1 MSKESGVYYNNPL
14 LYIFIVFILASFT
27 YEIYY
32 YNKLAA
38 ILIAAS
44 LFFLITF
51 NTERYLKIFLLVIL
65 IIALMNN
72 VFYYNYTPKANEE
85 IRVVSLKYNRG
96 IGEIKG
102 RKVNISIEASEEIV
116 GSKIYAK
123 GNFNRNLNISKGI
136 IGDFTIIKYEKRK
149 KDLTL
154 YLYDLRKDLYDK
166 IQSKLGAR
174 KAGIISSVAYGY
186 DDNIES
192 YDREKMKY
200 YGISHAICVSG
211 LHITMVYSIV
221 LLFGSNLLGMI
232 VSFFYMLFSGT
243 KEAAIRAYIMIV
255 ISNLALKLK
264 RQYNMMAA
272 LSLAGIVILIV
283 KPYCLFSIG
292 FILSF
297 VNIIGIN
304 FFNKK
309 INRVFYKIPSKIR
322 QVVAI
327 TLSTQIFILPI
338 TMMYFNEFCA
348 NSIIGN
354 LLIIPFINIIIVLDN
369 LLILFLKIPM
379 VFNYILFVSKYII
392 ILMDN
397 IMNFFDKITIDIFYI
412 YYGAAYFYIAM
423 LITYY
428 FYKKGYKR
436 FIYYPIIVFIYVS
449 IIVYSPIVN
458 IKYYNEGA
466 IVISF
471 KGKRTFIQYNE
482 DANNDKLEKITLS
495 KERLDNNFKKF
506 LIKEGVYIKP
516 SGENY
521 IIKTEKE
528 QCLLKVNYDK
538 INYNYEIIDFTKGDI
553 KDVWIVKDIIISRR

>member
-1 MSKESGVYYNNPL
+1 MIKESDVYYNNPL
-14 LYIFIVFILASFT
+14 FYIFMVLVLASFT

-44 LFFLITF
+44 LFFLIAF
-51 NTERYLKIFLLVIL
+51 NTERHLKVFLLIIF

-72 VFYYNYTPKANEE
+72 VFYYNYIPKANEE

-102 RKVNISIEASEEIV
+102 RKVNITIDSLEEIV

-123 GNFNRNLNISKGI
+123 GNFTRNLNISKGI
-136 IGDFTIIKYEKRK
+136 IGDFTIIKYEKGK
-149 KDLTL
+149 KDLTS
-154 YLYDLRKDLYDK
+154 YLYNLRKDLYDK
-166 IQSKLGAR
+166 IQIKLGAR

-186 DDNIES
+186 DDNIDS

-211 LHITMVYSIV
+211 LHITMVYSIA

-232 VSFFYMLFSGT
+232 VSFFYMLFSGA
-243 KEAAIRAYIMIV
+243 KEAAIRSYIMIV
-255 ISNLALKLK
+255 ISNLAIKFK

-297 VNIIGIN
+297 VNIVGIY

-354 LLIIPFINIIIVLDN
+354 LLIIPF
-369 LLILFLKIPM
+369 KIPI

-428 FYKKGYKR
+428 FYKKGYKQ
-436 FIYYPIIVFIYVS
+436 FIYYPIIVFIYVV
-449 IIVYSPIVN
+449 IMVYSPVVN

-466 IVISF
+466 MVISF
-471 KGKRTFIQYNE
+471 RGRRALIQYNE
-482 DANNDKLEKITLS
+482 GEDNDKLKKITLCE
-495 KERLDNNFKKF
+495 KTLNNDFKKF
-506 LIKEGVYIKP
+506 LIKDGVYIKR

-521 IIKTEKE
+521 ILKTKKE
-528 QCLLKVNYDK
+528 QCLLKINYDK

-553 KDVWIVKDIIISRR
+553 EDVWIVKDIIISRR

>member
-1 MSKESGVYYNNPL
+1 
-14 LYIFIVFILASFT
+14 
-27 YEIYY
+27 
-32 YNKLAA
+32 
-38 ILIAAS
+38 
-44 LFFLITF
+44 
-51 NTERYLKIFLLVIL
+51 
-65 IIALMNN
+65 
-72 VFYYNYTPKANEE
+72 
-85 IRVVSLKYNRG
+85 
-96 IGEIKG
+96 
-102 RKVNISIEASEEIV
+102 
-116 GSKIYAK
+116 
-123 GNFNRNLNISKGI
+123 
-136 IGDFTIIKYEKRK
+136 
-149 KDLTL
+149 
-154 YLYDLRKDLYDK
+154 
-166 IQSKLGAR
+166 
-174 KAGIISSVAYGY
+174 
-186 DDNIES
+186 
-192 YDREKMKY
+192 
-200 YGISHAICVSG
+200 
-211 LHITMVYSIV
+211 
-221 LLFGSNLLGMI
+221 
-232 VSFFYMLFSGT
+232 
-243 KEAAIRAYIMIV
+243 
-255 ISNLALKLK
+255 
-264 RQYNMMAA
+264 
-272 LSLAGIVILIV
+272 
-283 KPYCLFSIG
+283 
-292 FILSF
+292 
-297 VNIIGIN
+297 
-304 FFNKK
+304 
-309 INRVFYKIPSKIR
+309 
-322 QVVAI
+322 
-327 TLSTQIFILPI
+327 
-338 TMMYFNEFCA
+338 MYFNEFCA

-354 LLIIPFINIIIVLDN
+354 LLIIPFINIIIVLGN

>member
-1 MSKESGVYYNNPL
+1 MSKENGVYYNNPL

-51 NTERYLKIFLLVIL
+51 NTERYLKIFLLIIL

-338 TMMYFNEFCA
+338 TMMYFNEFC
-348 NSIIGN
+348 
-354 LLIIPFINIIIVLDN
+354 
-369 LLILFLKIPM
+369 
-379 VFNYILFVSKYII
+379 KYII

>member
-1 MSKESGVYYNNPL
+1 MIKESDVYYNNPL
-14 LYIFIVFILASFT
+14 FYIFMVLVLASFT

-44 LFFLITF
+44 LFFLIAF
-51 NTERYLKIFLLVIL
+51 NTERNLKVFLLIIF

-72 VFYYNYTPKANEE
+72 VFYYNYIPKANEE

-102 RKVNISIEASEEIV
+102 RKVNITIDSLEEIV

-123 GNFNRNLNISKGI
+123 GNFTRNLNISKGI
-136 IGDFTIIKYEKRK
+136 IGDFTIIEYEKGK
-149 KDLTL
+149 KDLTS
-154 YLYDLRKDLYDK
+154 YLYNLRKDLYDK
-166 IQSKLGAR
+166 IQIKLGAR

-186 DDNIES
+186 DDNIDS

-211 LHITMVYSIV
+211 LHITMVYSIA

-232 VSFFYMLFSGT
+232 VSFFYMLFSGA
-243 KEAAIRAYIMIV
+243 KEAAIRSYIMIV
-255 ISNLALKLK
+255 ISNLAIKFK

-272 LSLAGIVILIV
+272 LSLAGIVILV

-297 VNIIGIN
+297 VNIVGIY

-354 LLIIPFINIIIVLDN
+354 LLIIPFINIIIILGN
-369 LLILFLKIPM
+369 LLILFLKIPI

-428 FYKKGYKR
+428 FYKKGYKQ
-436 FIYYPIIVFIYVS
+436 FIYYPIIVFIYVV
-449 IIVYSPIVN
+449 IMVYSPVVN

-466 IVISF
+466 MVISF
-471 KGKRTFIQYNE
+471 RGRRALIQYNE
-482 DANNDKLEKITLS
+482 GEDNDKLKKITLCE
-495 KERLDNNFKKF
+495 KTLNNDFKKF
-506 LIKEGVYIKP
+506 LIKDGVYIKR

-521 IIKTEKE
+521 ILKTKKE
-528 QCLLKVNYDK
+528 QCLLKINYDK

-553 KDVWIVKDIIISRR
+553 EDVWIVKDIIISRR

>member
-1 MSKESGVYYNNPL
+1 MAICSWQTFQCASSTASNKAFQAQSKPPVL
-14 LYIFIVFILASFT
+14 RVVMI
-27 YEIYY
+27 
-32 YNKLAA
+32 
-38 ILIAAS
+38 
-44 LFFLITF
+44 FLITF
-51 NTERYLKIFLLVIL
+51 NTERYLKVFLLIIL

-354 LLIIPFINIIIVLDN
+354 LLIIPFINIIIVLGN

-506 LIKEGVYIKP
+506 LIKDGVYIKP

>member
-1 MSKESGVYYNNPL
+1 MIKESDVYYNNPL
-14 LYIFIVFILASFT
+14 FYIFMVLVLASFT

-44 LFFLITF
+44 LFFLIAF
-51 NTERYLKIFLLVIL
+51 NTERHLKVFLLIIF

-72 VFYYNYTPKANEE
+72 VFYYNYIP
-85 IRVVSLKYNRG
+85 RVVSLKYNRG

-102 RKVNISIEASEEIV
+102 RKVNITIDSLEEIV

-123 GNFNRNLNISKGI
+123 GNFTRNLNISKGI
-136 IGDFTIIKYEKRK
+136 IGDFTIIKYEKGK
-149 KDLTL
+149 KDLTS
-154 YLYDLRKDLYDK
+154 YLYNLRKDLYDK
-166 IQSKLGAR
+166 IQIKLGAR

-186 DDNIES
+186 DDNIDS

-211 LHITMVYSIV
+211 LHITMVYSIA

-232 VSFFYMLFSGT
+232 VSFFYMLFSGA
-243 KEAAIRAYIMIV
+243 KEAAIRSYIMIV
-255 ISNLALKLK
+255 ISNLAIKFK

-297 VNIIGIN
+297 VNIVGIY

-354 LLIIPFINIIIVLDN
+354 LLIIPFINIIIILGN
-369 LLILFLKIPM
+369 LLILFLKIPI

-397 IMNFFDKITIDIFYI
+397 IINFFDKITIDIFYI

-428 FYKKGYKR
+428 FYKKGYKQ
-436 FIYYPIIVFIYVS
+436 FIYYPIIVFIYVV
-449 IIVYSPIVN
+449 IMVYSPVVN

-466 IVISF
+466 MVISF
-471 KGKRTFIQYNE
+471 RGRRALIQYNE
-482 DANNDKLEKITLS
+482 GEDNDKLKKITLCE
-495 KERLDNNFKKF
+495 KTLNNDFKKF
-506 LIKEGVYIKP
+506 LIKDGVYIKR

-521 IIKTEKE
+521 ILKTKKE
-528 QCLLKVNYDK
+528 QCLLKINYDK

-553 KDVWIVKDIIISRR
+553 EDVWIVKDIIISRR

>member
-1 MSKESGVYYNNPL
+1 MIKESDVYYNNPL
-14 LYIFIVFILASFT
+14 FYIFMVLVLASFT

-44 LFFLITF
+44 LFFLIAF
-51 NTERYLKIFLLVIL
+51 NTERHLKVFLLIIF

-72 VFYYNYTPKANEE
+72 VFYYNYIPKANEE

-102 RKVNISIEASEEIV
+102 RKVNITIDSLEEIV

-123 GNFNRNLNISKGI
+123 GNFTRNLNISKGI
-136 IGDFTIIKYEKRK
+136 IGDFTIIEYEKGK
-149 KDLTL
+149 KDLTS
-154 YLYDLRKDLYDK
+154 YLYNLRKDLYDK
-166 IQSKLGAR
+166 IQIKLGAR

-186 DDNIES
+186 DDNIDS

-211 LHITMVYSIV
+211 LHITMVYSIA

-232 VSFFYMLFSGT
+232 VSFFYMLFSGA
-243 KEAAIRAYIMIV
+243 KEAAIRSYIMIV
-255 ISNLALKLK
+255 ISNLAIKFK

-297 VNIIGIN
+297 VNIVGIY

-309 INRVFYKIPSKIR
+309 INRVFYKIHSKIR

-354 LLIIPFINIIIVLDN
+354 LLIIPFINIII
-369 LLILFLKIPM
+369 ILFLKIPI

-428 FYKKGYKR
+428 FYKKGYKQ
-436 FIYYPIIVFIYVS
+436 FIYYPIIVFIYVV
-449 IIVYSPIVN
+449 IMVYSPVVN

-466 IVISF
+466 MVISF
-471 KGKRTFIQYNE
+471 RGRRALIQYNE
-482 DANNDKLEKITLS
+482 GEDNDKLKKITLCE
-495 KERLDNNFKKF
+495 KTLNNDFKKF
-506 LIKEGVYIKP
+506 LIKDGVYIKR

-521 IIKTEKE
+521 ILKTKKE
-528 QCLLKVNYDK
+528 QCLLKINYDK

-553 KDVWIVKDIIISRR
+553 EDVWIVKDIIISRR

>member
-1 MSKESGVYYNNPL
+1 
-14 LYIFIVFILASFT
+14 
-27 YEIYY
+27 
-32 YNKLAA
+32 
-38 ILIAAS
+38 
-44 LFFLITF
+44 
-51 NTERYLKIFLLVIL
+51 
-65 IIALMNN
+65 
-72 VFYYNYTPKANEE
+72 
-85 IRVVSLKYNRG
+85 YNRG

-102 RKVNISIEASEEIV
+102 RKVNITIDSLEEIV

-123 GNFNRNLNISKGI
+123 GNFTRNLNISKGI
-136 IGDFTIIKYEKRK
+136 IGDFTIIKYEKGK
-149 KDLTL
+149 KDLTS
-154 YLYDLRKDLYDK
+154 YLYNLRKDLYDK

-186 DDNIES
+186 DDNIDN

-211 LHITMVYSIV
+211 LHITMVYSIA
-221 LLFGSNLLGMI
+221 LLLGSNLLGMI
-232 VSFFYMLFSGT
+232 VSFFYMLFSGA
-243 KEAAIRAYIMIV
+243 KEAAIRSYIMIV
-255 ISNLALKLK
+255 ISNLAIKFK

-297 VNIIGIN
+297 VNIVGIY

-354 LLIIPFINIIIVLDN
+354 LLIIPFINIIIILGN
-369 LLILFLKIPM
+369 LLILFLKIPI

-428 FYKKGYKR
+428 FYKNGYKQ
-436 FIYYPIIVFIYVS
+436 FIYYPIIVFIYVL
-449 IIVYSPIVN
+449 IMVYSPVVN

-466 IVISF
+466 MVISF
-471 KGKRTFIQYNE
+471 RGKRALIQYNE
-482 DANNDKLEKITLS
+482 EEDNDKLKKITLCE
-495 KERLDNNFKKF
+495 KMLNNDFKKF
-506 LIKEGVYIKP
+506 LIKDGVYIKR

-521 IIKTEKE
+521 ILKTKKE
-528 QCLLKVNYDK
+528 QCLLKINYDK

-553 KDVWIVKDIIISRR
+553 EDVWIVKDIIISRR

>member
-1 MSKESGVYYNNPL
+1 MIKESDVYYNNPL
-14 LYIFIVFILASFT
+14 FYIFMVLVLASFT

-44 LFFLITF
+44 LFFLIAF
-51 NTERYLKIFLLVIL
+51 NTERHLKVFLLIIF

-72 VFYYNYTPKANEE
+72 VFYYNYIPKANEE

-102 RKVNISIEASEEIV
+102 RKVNITIDSLEEIV

-123 GNFNRNLNISKGI
+123 GNFTRNLNISKGI
-136 IGDFTIIKYEKRK
+136 IGDFTIIEYEKGK
-149 KDLTL
+149 KDLTS
-154 YLYDLRKDLYDK
+154 YLYNLRKDLYDK
-166 IQSKLGAR
+166 IQIKLGAR

-186 DDNIES
+186 DDNIDS

-200 YGISHAICVSG
+200 YGISH
-211 LHITMVYSIV
+211 SIA

-232 VSFFYMLFSGT
+232 VSFFYMLFSGA
-243 KEAAIRAYIMIV
+243 KEAAIRSYIMIV
-255 ISNLALKLK
+255 ISNLAIKFK

-297 VNIIGIN
+297 VNIVGIY

-354 LLIIPFINIIIVLDN
+354 LLIIPFINIIIILGN
-369 LLILFLKIPM
+369 LLILFLKIPI

-428 FYKKGYKR
+428 FYKKGYKQ
-436 FIYYPIIVFIYVS
+436 FIYYPIIVFIYVV
-449 IIVYSPIVN
+449 IMVYSPVVN

-466 IVISF
+466 MVISF
-471 KGKRTFIQYNE
+471 RGRRALIQYNE
-482 DANNDKLEKITLS
+482 GEDNDKLKKITLCE
-495 KERLDNNFKKF
+495 KTLNNDFKKF
-506 LIKEGVYIKP
+506 LIKDGVYIKR

-521 IIKTEKE
+521 ILKTKKE
-528 QCLLKVNYDK
+528 QCLLKINYDK

-553 KDVWIVKDIIISRR
+553 EDVWIVKDIIISRR

>member
-1 MSKESGVYYNNPL
+1 MIKESDVYYNNPL
-14 LYIFIVFILASFT
+14 FYIFMVLVLASFT

-44 LFFLITF
+44 LFFLIAF
-51 NTERYLKIFLLVIL
+51 NTERHLKVFLLIIF

-72 VFYYNYTPKANEE
+72 VFYYNYIPKANEE

-102 RKVNISIEASEEIV
+102 RKVNITIDSLEEIV

-123 GNFNRNLNISKGI
+123 GNFTRNLNISKGI
-136 IGDFTIIKYEKRK
+136 IGDFTIIKYEKGK
-149 KDLTL
+149 KDLTS
-154 YLYDLRKDLYDK
+154 YLYNLRKDLYDK
-166 IQSKLGAR
+166 IQIKLGER

-186 DDNIES
+186 DDNIDS

-211 LHITMVYSIV
+211 LHITMVYSIA

-232 VSFFYMLFSGT
+232 VSFFYMLFSGA
-243 KEAAIRAYIMIV
+243 KEAAIRSYIMIV
-255 ISNLALKLK
+255 ISNLAIKFK

-272 LSLAGIVILIV
+272 LSLAGIIV

-297 VNIIGIN
+297 VNIVGIY

-354 LLIIPFINIIIVLDN
+354 LLIIPFINIIIILGN
-369 LLILFLKIPM
+369 LLILFLKIPI

-428 FYKKGYKR
+428 FYKKGYKQ
-436 FIYYPIIVFIYVS
+436 FIYYPIIVFIYVV
-449 IIVYSPIVN
+449 IMVYSPVVN

-466 IVISF
+466 MVISF
-471 KGKRTFIQYNE
+471 RGRRALIQYNE
-482 DANNDKLEKITLS
+482 GEDNDKLKKITLCE
-495 KERLDNNFKKF
+495 KTLNNDFKKF
-506 LIKEGVYIKP
+506 LIKDGVYIKR

-521 IIKTEKE
+521 ILKTKKE
-528 QCLLKVNYDK
+528 QCLLKINYDK

-553 KDVWIVKDIIISRR
+553 EDVWIVKDIIISRR

>member
-1 MSKESGVYYNNPL
+1 MIKESGIYYNNPL
-14 LYIFIVFILASFT
+14 FYIFMVLVLASFT
-27 YEIYY
+27 YETYY

-38 ILIAAS
+38 ILIATS
-44 LFFLITF
+44 LFFLIAF
-51 NTERYLKIFLLVIL
+51 NTERHLKVFLLIIF

-72 VFYYNYTPKANEE
+72 VFYYNYIPKANEE

-102 RKVNISIEASEEIV
+102 RKVNITIDSLEEIV

-123 GNFNRNLNISKGI
+123 GNFTRNLNISKGI
-136 IGDFTIIKYEKRK
+136 IGDFTIIKYEKGK
-149 KDLTL
+149 KDLTS
-154 YLYDLRKDLYDK
+154 YLYNLRKDLYDK
-166 IQSKLGAR
+166 IQIKLGAR

-186 DDNIES
+186 DDNIDS

-211 LHITMVYSIV
+211 LHITMVYSIA
-221 LLFGSNLLGMI
+221 LLLGSNLLGMI
-232 VSFFYMLFSGT
+232 VSFFYMLFSGA
-243 KEAAIRAYIMIV
+243 KEAAIRSYIMIV
-255 ISNLALKLK
+255 ISNLAIKFK

-297 VNIIGIN
+297 VNIVGIY

-354 LLIIPFINIIIVLDN
+354 LLIIPFINIIIILGN
-369 LLILFLKIPM
+369 LLILFLKIPI

-428 FYKKGYKR
+428 FYKNGYKQ
-436 FIYYPIIVFIYVS
+436 FIYYPIIVFIYVV
-449 IIVYSPIVN
+449 IMVYSPVVN

-466 IVISF
+466 MVIRF
-471 KGKRTFIQYNE
+471 
-482 DANNDKLEKITLS
+482 
-495 KERLDNNFKKF
+495 
-506 LIKEGVYIKP
+506 
-516 SGENY
+516 
-521 IIKTEKE
+521 
-528 QCLLKVNYDK
+528 
-538 INYNYEIIDFTKGDI
+538 
-553 KDVWIVKDIIISRR
+553 

>member
-1 MSKESGVYYNNPL
+1 MIKESDVYYNNPL
-14 LYIFIVFILASFT
+14 FYIFMVLVLASFT

-44 LFFLITF
+44 LFFLIAF
-51 NTERYLKIFLLVIL
+51 NTERHLKVFLLIIF

-72 VFYYNYTPKANEE
+72 VFYYNYIPKANEE

-102 RKVNISIEASEEIV
+102 RKVNITIDSLEEIV

-123 GNFNRNLNISKGI
+123 GNFTRNLNISKGI
-136 IGDFTIIKYEKRK
+136 IGDFTIIKYEKGK
-149 KDLTL
+149 KDLTS
-154 YLYDLRKDLYDK
+154 YLYNLRKDLYDK
-166 IQSKLGAR
+166 IQIKLGAR

-186 DDNIES
+186 DDNIDS

-211 LHITMVYSIV
+211 LHITMVYSIA

-232 VSFFYMLFSGT
+232 VSFFYMLFSGA
-243 KEAAIRAYIMIV
+243 KEAAIRSYIMIV
-255 ISNLALKLK
+255 ISNLAIKFK

-297 VNIIGIN
+297 VNIVGIY

-354 LLIIPFINIIIVLDN
+354 LLIIPFINIIII
-369 LLILFLKIPM
+369 LI
-379 VFNYILFVSKYII
+379 
-392 ILMDN
+392 
-397 IMNFFDKITIDIFYI
+397 
-412 YYGAAYFYIAM
+412 
-423 LITYY
+423 
-428 FYKKGYKR
+428 
-436 FIYYPIIVFIYVS
+436 
-449 IIVYSPIVN
+449 
-458 IKYYNEGA
+458 
-466 IVISF
+466 
-471 KGKRTFIQYNE
+471 
-482 DANNDKLEKITLS
+482 
-495 KERLDNNFKKF
+495 
-506 LIKEGVYIKP
+506 
-516 SGENY
+516 
-521 IIKTEKE
+521 
-528 QCLLKVNYDK
+528 
-538 INYNYEIIDFTKGDI
+538 
-553 KDVWIVKDIIISRR
+553 

>member
-1 MSKESGVYYNNPL
+1 MKFIIIISWQQFL
-14 LYIFIVFILASFT
+14 LQLA
-27 YEIYY
+27 Y
-32 YNKLAA
+32 
-38 ILIAAS
+38 
-44 LFFLITF
+44 FFLIAF
-51 NTERYLKIFLLVIL
+51 NTERHLKVFLLIIF

-72 VFYYNYTPKANEE
+72 VFYYNYIPKANEE

-102 RKVNISIEASEEIV
+102 RKVNITIDSLEEIV

-123 GNFNRNLNISKGI
+123 GNFTRNLNISKGI

-166 IQSKLGAR
+166 IQIKLGAR
-174 KAGIISSVAYGY
+174 KAGIISTVAYGY
-186 DDNIES
+186 DDNIDS

-211 LHITMVYSIV
+211 LHITMVYSIA

-232 VSFFYMLFSGT
+232 VSFFYMLFSGA
-243 KEAAIRAYIMIV
+243 KEAAIRSYIMIV
-255 ISNLALKLK
+255 ISNLAIKFK

-297 VNIIGIN
+297 VNIVGIY

-354 LLIIPFINIIIVLDN
+354 LLIIPFINIIIILGN
-369 LLILFLKIPM
+369 LLILFLKIPI

-428 FYKKGYKR
+428 FYKKGYKQ
-436 FIYYPIIVFIYVS
+436 FIYYPIIVFIYVV
-449 IIVYSPIVN
+449 IMVYSPVVN

-466 IVISF
+466 MVISF
-471 KGKRTFIQYNE
+471 RGRRALIQYNE
-482 DANNDKLEKITLS
+482 GEDNDKLKKITLCE
-495 KERLDNNFKKF
+495 KTLNNDFKKF
-506 LIKEGVYIKP
+506 LIKDGVYIKR

-521 IIKTEKE
+521 ILKTKKE
-528 QCLLKVNYDK
+528 QCLLKINYDK

-553 KDVWIVKDIIISRR
+553 EDVWIVKDIIISRR